1 MSWTKIDDGILT
13 HPKMAEA
20 EELCPVFAWV
30 LWSKALV
37 YVNQHKLNGRVT
49 RKIATRLV
57 GAANVEQAIYALVES
72 ALWDEDEDGWLFHDF
87 HEHSATKEARAE
99 KAKKNADNQ
108 AAYRERQRAER
119 EAGVRAG
126 RASGEASRAESK
138 PPTTKTVSAYGPES
152 NAGVSDPVS
161 AYEKERKAPPILSTP
176 LRSEPSRAENPPAAP
191 AGLSRSEQAVLD
203 ALATWPALEPLAT
216 PDMVR
221 QIQATAAP
229 AGWSPDDVLAGIA
242 ELGAKQGLATA
253 AAGTLDV
260 VKLASKLSGFIK
272 SAHLLRRSGGKEAP
286 VAHGGYPGRPPAV
299 EAPSLASQMS
309 FTRAPRDVS

>member
-20 EELCPVFAWV
+20 EEICPVFAWV

-37 YVNQHKLNGRVT
+37 YVNQHKLDGRVT

-57 GAANVEQAIYALVES
+57 GAANAGPAIAALVES
-72 ALWDEDEDGWLFHDF
+72 ALWDEAEDGWLFHDF

-108 AAYRERQRAER
+108 AAYRERQRLER
-119 EAGVRAG
+119 ETAASAG
-126 RASGEASRAESK
+126 RTSGEASRAASK
-138 PPTTKTVSAYGPES
+138 PPTSETVSAYGSES
-152 NAGVSDPVS
+152 DVASIDPVS
-161 AYEKERKAPPILSTP
+161 AYGKERKAPPSLATP
-176 LRSEPSRAENPPAAP
+176 LRSEPSRAENPAAAP
-191 AGLSRSEQAVLD
+191 AGLARSEQAVLD

-242 ELGAKQGLATA
+242 DLGAKQGMASA
-253 AAGTLDV
+253 AAGSLDAG
-260 VKLASKLSGFIK
+260 KLATKLAGFIK
-272 SAHLLRRSGGKEAP
+272 SAHLVRRSGGKEAP
-286 VAHGGYPGRPPAV
+286 VAHGGYPGRPPTV
-299 EAPSLASQMS
+299 EAPSLASQMP
-309 FTRAPRDVS
+309 FTRAPREAS